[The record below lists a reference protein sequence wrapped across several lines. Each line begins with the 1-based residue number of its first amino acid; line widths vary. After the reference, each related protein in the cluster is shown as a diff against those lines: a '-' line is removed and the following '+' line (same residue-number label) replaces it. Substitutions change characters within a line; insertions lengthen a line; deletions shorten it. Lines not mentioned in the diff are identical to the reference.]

1 MRDIACPW
9 GINIFIVQ
17 NGFCGS
23 LGGFYRQTYGVYQ
36 FAVLLQSKK
45 RLISFLNS
53 QKFKFLFNGIIFVWS
68 IFQFSVFFIIFT
80 FNVTKY
86 D

>member
-1 MRDIACPW
+1 VRDIACPW

-45 RLISFLNS
+45 
-53 QKFKFLFNGIIFVWS
+53 G
-68 IFQFSVFFIIFT
+68 
-80 FNVTKY
+80 
-86 D
+86 